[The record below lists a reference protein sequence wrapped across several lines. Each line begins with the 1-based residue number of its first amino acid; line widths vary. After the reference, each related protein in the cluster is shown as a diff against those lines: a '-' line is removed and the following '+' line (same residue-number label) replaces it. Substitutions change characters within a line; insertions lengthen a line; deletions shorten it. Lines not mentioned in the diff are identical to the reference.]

1 MDAACSYRRLGGEL
15 LFVSRVFLWGDSHPK
30 MFFFG
35 MKSPFRKNGGLIDGI
50 LFVAFAIAPYKTDRV
65 LILLEFSYW
74 VSNDDVSKMVVRKR
88 GPFSWSMVS

>member
-1 MDAACSYRRLGGEL
+1 
-15 LFVSRVFLWGDSHPK
+15 
-30 MFFFG
+30 

-50 LFVAFAIAPYKTDRV
+50 LFFAFAIAPYKTDRV

-88 GPFSWSMVS
+88 GPFSWSVDLISSLHVSGGGKFFGPKQSSEK